1 MIEVS
6 DKVSRSRLQLM
17 LRHPFLAGAV
27 ARLPMK
33 EAIDMPWCTTM
44 ATDGYNIYWNAL
56 FCEDLNEEEL
66 SGVIAHELMHCIL
79 GHPDRRGERDR
90 TQWNIAIDHATNL
103 FLLACD
109 IALPSDRLADRQYNG
124 LTAEQIYDMLPKPS
138 TSEGAGSAEDG
149 GEADDESSSGVTEGV
164 GRCIASGGFD
174 VHLEEGDAEGS
185 AERSKDMPTQIE
197 KRRIRR
203 ELTSEIKS
211 KMRGLFPGQY
221 EEEFKKAGES
231 EIPWQAVMAQFISG
245 IRKDDYRLYPF
256 NRKHIWRGL
265 YLPSIGRP
273 GPSHIA
279 VAVDT
284 SGSMNREILG
294 KVLSELDALRS
305 MTECKMT
312 LIECDADIQ
321 EVTEYEGWEM
331 ADVDFESR
339 PFRGRGGT
347 RFEPVFKWMKDVGSL
362 KNPAPEALIFLTD
375 GEAPFPDLM
384 PNYYVMWVFPKHF
397 GREAPFGVS
406 LCAL

>member
-1 MIEVS
+1 MTGIS

-33 EAIDMPWCTTM
+33 EAVDMPWCTTM
-44 ATDGYNIYWNAL
+44 ATDGYNIYWNSG
-56 FCEDLNEEEL
+56 FCDDLSEDEL

-79 GHPDRRGERDR
+79 GHTDRRGERNR
-90 TQWNIAIDHATNL
+90 HQWNVAIDHATNL
-103 FLLACD
+103 FLLACE
-109 IALPSDRLADRQYNG
+109 ITLPNDRLADRRYNG
-124 LTAEQIYDMLPKPS
+124 LTAEQIYDQLPKHSPNGGEG
-138 TSEGAGSAEDG
+138 SEGGNSKDSTDAGNGNAQG
-149 GEADDESSSGVTEGV
+149 IA
-164 GRCIASGGFD
+164 RCKAAGGFD
-174 VHLEEGDAEGS
+174 VHLEENDPEGA
-185 AERSKDMPTQIE
+185 AERSKDIPTQIE

-231 EIPWQAVMAQFISG
+231 EVPWQAVMAQFMSG

-284 SGSMNREILG
+284 SGSMNRDILG

-321 EVTEYEGWEM
+321 AVTEYEGWEM
-331 ADVDFESR
+331 ADIDFETR

-347 RFEPVFKWMKDVGSL
+347 RFEPVFKWMKEVGSL
-362 KNPAPEALIFLTD
+362 KNPLPEALIFLTD
-375 GEAPFPDLM
+375 GEAPFPNVN
-384 PNYYVMWVFPKHF
+384 PNYYVMWIFPKNF
-397 GREAPFGVS
+397 KRKAPFGIS